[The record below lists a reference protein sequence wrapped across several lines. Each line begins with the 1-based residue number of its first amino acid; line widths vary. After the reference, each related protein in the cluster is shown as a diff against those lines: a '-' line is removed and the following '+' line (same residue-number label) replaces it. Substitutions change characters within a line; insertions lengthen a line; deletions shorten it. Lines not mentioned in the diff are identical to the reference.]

1 MKPMN
6 LQPLTIATTF
16 ADLDFAFEDKVI
28 TIDDVISQAK
38 DTLRLFDAT
47 TVSSTPTV
55 GQPTV
60 EDKPVIKPLVMQQS
74 NQSTLLAPVSLI
86 DEDFEDE
93 DENEADELKTQDV
106 STQASYNDDDIELD
120 DVDDDDDESL
130 VNDVREFADWLV
142 LSYLP
147 IGLRNSLPKTDELP
161 NKLNL
166 YLTELYVRDIM
177 RLQDQ
182 LGVESKLEF
191 PQLTIVDKLTN
202 GELPDGY
209 EFDTYKFVLKDIKPT
224 MKIHDVEYQL
234 IQTSFKDLAAVA
246 TKTVANP
253 EVKHIVCTTVN
264 AQDVLTSSE
273 LQCIIYLLQ

>member
-1 MKPMN
+1 MMKPMN

-38 DTLRLFDAT
+38 DTLRLFDTT

-55 GQPTV
+55 EQPTV
-60 EDKPVIKPLVMQQS
+60 EEKPVIKPLVMQPS
-74 NQSTLLAPVSLI
+74 HQSTLLAPVSLI

-93 DENEADELKTQDV
+93 DDEEEEIGT
-106 STQASYNDDDIELD
+106 ELD
-120 DVDDDDDESL
+120 ESTESIDEEDDESL

-246 TKTVANP
+246 TQTVANP

-273 LQCIIYLLQ
+273 LQCIIYLLV

>member
-38 DTLRLFDAT
+38 DTLRLFDTT

-55 GQPTV
+55 EQPTV
-60 EDKPVIKPLVMQQS
+60 EDKPVIKPLVMQPS

-86 DEDFEDE
+86 DEDFD
-93 DENEADELKTQDV
+93 DENDEEEIDT
-106 STQASYNDDDIELD
+106 ELD
-120 DVDDDDDESL
+120 ESTESTSYDEIDEEDDESL
-130 VNDVREFADWLV
+130 VNDVREFSDWLV

-191 PQLTIVDKLTN
+191 PQLTIVDQLTN
-202 GELPDGY
+202 GELPNGY

>member
-38 DTLRLFDAT
+38 DTLRLFDTT
-47 TVSSTPTV
+47 TVTSTPTV
-55 GQPTV
+55 EQPTV
-60 EDKPVIKPLVMQQS
+60 EDTPAIKPIVMKPTSQA
-74 NQSTLLAPVSLI
+74 TLLSPVSLI

-93 DENEADELKTQDV
+93 DEDVEEETEMSVEIPTYDESDEDV
-106 STQASYNDDDIELD
+106 E
-120 DVDDDDDESL
+120 DDESL

-147 IGLRNSLPKTDELP
+147 IGLRNSLPKADELP

-191 PQLTIVDKLTN
+191 PQLTIVDQLTN

-209 EFDTYKFVLKDIKPT
+209 EFDTYKFVLRNIKPT

-253 EVKHIVCTTVN
+253 EVKHIVCATVN
-264 AQDVLTSSE
+264 AQDVLTSNE
-273 LQCIIYLLQ
+273 LQCIIYVLY

>member
-1 MKPMN
+1 MMKPMN

-38 DTLRLFDAT
+38 DTLRLFDTT

-55 GQPTV
+55 EQPTV
-60 EDKPVIKPLVMQQS
+60 EDKPVIKPLVMQPS

-93 DENEADELKTQDV
+93 DGDVEEETEASIETTMYDESDEDV
-106 STQASYNDDDIELD
+106 E
-120 DVDDDDDESL
+120 DDESL

-191 PQLTIVDKLTN
+191 PQLTIVDQLTN

>member
-1 MKPMN
+1 MRPMN

-38 DTLRLFDAT
+38 DALRLFDTT

-55 GQPTV
+55 EQPTV
-60 EDKPVIKPLVMQQS
+60 EDKPVIKPLVMQPS

-93 DENEADELKTQDV
+93 GEDVEEETEASIETTMYDESDEDV
-106 STQASYNDDDIELD
+106 E
-120 DVDDDDDESL
+120 DDESL

-191 PQLTIVDKLTN
+191 PQLTIVDQLTN

>member
-1 MKPMN
+1 MMKPMN

-38 DTLRLFDAT
+38 DTLRLFDTT

-55 GQPTV
+55 EQATV
-60 EDKPVIKPLVMQQS
+60 EDKPVIKPLVMQPS

-86 DEDFEDE
+86 DEDFEDGDE
-93 DENEADELKTQDV
+93 DVEEETEASIETTMYDESDEDV
-106 STQASYNDDDIELD
+106 E
-120 DVDDDDDESL
+120 DDESL

-161 NKLNL
+161 NRLNL

-191 PQLTIVDKLTN
+191 PQLTIVDQLTN

-246 TKTVANP
+246 TKTVVNP

>member
-1 MKPMN
+1 MMKPMN

-16 ADLDFAFEDKVI
+16 ADLDFAFEDKVV

-38 DTLRLFDAT
+38 DTLRLFDTT
-47 TVSSTPTV
+47 TVSNTPTV
-55 GQPTV
+55 EQPTV
-60 EDKPVIKPLVMQQS
+60 EDKPVIKPLVMQTS

-86 DEDFEDE
+86 DEDFDDE
-93 DENEADELKTQDV
+93 DDEEEIDTELDELTE
-106 STQASYNDDDIELD
+106 STSYDEIDEE
-120 DVDDDDDESL
+120 DDESL

-191 PQLTIVDKLTN
+191 PQLTIVDQLTN

>member
-1 MKPMN
+1 MMKPMN

-38 DTLRLFDAT
+38 DTLRLFDTT

-55 GQPTV
+55 EQPTV
-60 EDKPVIKPLVMQQS
+60 EEKPVIKPLVMQPS
-74 NQSTLLAPVSLI
+74 HQSTLLAPVSLI

-93 DENEADELKTQDV
+93 DEDVEEETEASIETTMYDESDEDV
-106 STQASYNDDDIELD
+106 E
-120 DVDDDDDESL
+120 DDESL

-191 PQLTIVDKLTN
+191 PQLTIVDQLTN

>member
-38 DTLRLFDAT
+38 DTLRLFDTT

-55 GQPTV
+55 EQPTV
-60 EDKPVIKPLVMQQS
+60 EEKPVIKPLVMQPS

-86 DEDFEDE
+86 DEDFDDE
-93 DENEADELKTQDV
+93 DGEEEIDTELDELTESID
-106 STQASYNDDDIELD
+106 EE
-120 DVDDDDDESL
+120 DDESL

-246 TKTVANP
+246 TQTVANP

-273 LQCIIYLLQ
+273 LQCIIYLLV

>member
-1 MKPMN
+1 MMKPMN

-55 GQPTV
+55 EQPTG
-60 EDKPVIKPLVMQQS
+60 EDKPVIKPLVMQPS
-74 NQSTLLAPVSLI
+74 HQSTLLAPVSLI
-86 DEDFEDE
+86 DEDLDDE
-93 DENEADELKTQDV
+93 DDEEEIDTELDELTESID
-106 STQASYNDDDIELD
+106 EE
-120 DVDDDDDESL
+120 DDDESL

-246 TKTVANP
+246 TQTVANP

-273 LQCIIYLLQ
+273 LQCIIYLLV

>member
-38 DTLRLFDAT
+38 DTLRLFDTT

-55 GQPTV
+55 SQPTV
-60 EDKPVIKPLVMQQS
+60 EDKPVIKPLVMQPS
-74 NQSTLLAPVSLI
+74 TQSTLLAPVSLI
-86 DEDFEDE
+86 DEDFDDE
-93 DENEADELKTQDV
+93 DDEEEIDTELDELTESID
-106 STQASYNDDDIELD
+106 EE
-120 DVDDDDDESL
+120 DDESL

-202 GELPDGY
+202 GESPDGY

-246 TKTVANP
+246 TQTVANP

-273 LQCIIYLLQ
+273 LQCIIYLLV

>member
-1 MKPMN
+1 MMKPMN

-38 DTLRLFDAT
+38 DTLRLFDTT
-47 TVSSTPTV
+47 TVSNTPTV
-55 GQPTV
+55 EQPTV
-60 EDKPVIKPLVMQQS
+60 EDKPVIKPLVMQPS

-93 DENEADELKTQDV
+93 DDEEETNNEFDE
-106 STQASYNDDDIELD
+106 STESTSYDEIDEE
-120 DVDDDDDESL
+120 DDESL

-182 LGVESKLEF
+182 LSVESKLEF
-191 PQLTIVDKLTN
+191 PQLTIVDQLTN

-264 AQDVLTSSE
+264 TQDVLTSSE
-273 LQCIIYLLQ
+273 LQCIIYLLV

>member
-1 MKPMN
+1 MMKPMN

-38 DTLRLFDAT
+38 DTLRLFDTT

-55 GQPTV
+55 EQPTV
-60 EDKPVIKPLVMQQS
+60 EEKPVIKPLVMQPS
-74 NQSTLLAPVSLI
+74 HQSTLLAPVSLI

-93 DENEADELKTQDV
+93 DEDVEEETEASIETTMYDESDEDV
-106 STQASYNDDDIELD
+106 E
-120 DVDDDDDESL
+120 DDESL

-191 PQLTIVDKLTN
+191 PQLTIVDQLTN

-209 EFDTYKFVLKDIKPT
+209 EFDTYKFVLKDIKPM

>member
-1 MKPMN
+1 MMKPMN

-55 GQPTV
+55 EQPTV
-60 EDKPVIKPLVMQQS
+60 EDKPVIKPLVMQPS

-93 DENEADELKTQDV
+93 DDKEEIDT
-106 STQASYNDDDIELD
+106 ELD
-120 DVDDDDDESL
+120 ESTESTSYDEIDEEDDESL

-246 TKTVANP
+246 TQTVANP

-273 LQCIIYLLQ
+273 LQCIIYLLV

>member
-1 MKPMN
+1 MMKPMN

-38 DTLRLFDAT
+38 DTLRLFDVT

-55 GQPTV
+55 EQPTV
-60 EDKPVIKPLVMQQS
+60 EDKPVIKPLVMQPS

-93 DENEADELKTQDV
+93 DDEEEDVNETDE
-106 STQASYNDDDIELD
+106 STETTNYDETDEE
-120 DVDDDDDESL
+120 DDESL

-191 PQLTIVDKLTN
+191 PQLTIIDQLTN

-209 EFDTYKFVLKDIKPT
+209 EFDTYKFVLKNIKPT

>member
-1 MKPMN
+1 MMKPMN

-38 DTLRLFDAT
+38 DTLRLFDTT

-55 GQPTV
+55 EQPTV
-60 EDKPVIKPLVMQQS
+60 EDKPVIKPLVMQSS

-86 DEDFEDE
+86 DEDFDDE
-93 DENEADELKTQDV
+93 DDEEEIDTELDELTESID
-106 STQASYNDDDIELD
+106 EE
-120 DVDDDDDESL
+120 DDESL

-246 TKTVANP
+246 TQTVANP

-273 LQCIIYLLQ
+273 LQCIIYLLV

>member
-38 DTLRLFDAT
+38 DTLRLFDTT

-55 GQPTV
+55 EQPTV
-60 EDKPVIKPLVMQQS
+60 EDKPVIKPLVMQPS
-74 NQSTLLAPVSLI
+74 HQSTLLAPVSLI

-93 DENEADELKTQDV
+93 DDEEEIDTELDELTESID
-106 STQASYNDDDIELD
+106 EE
-120 DVDDDDDESL
+120 DDESL

-246 TKTVANP
+246 TQTVANP

>member
-38 DTLRLFDAT
+38 DTLRLFDTT

-55 GQPTV
+55 EQPTV
-60 EDKPVIKPLVMQQS
+60 EEKPVIKPLVMQPS
-74 NQSTLLAPVSLI
+74 HQSTLLAPVSLI

-93 DENEADELKTQDV
+93 DEDVEEETEAFIETTMYDESDEDV
-106 STQASYNDDDIELD
+106 E
-120 DVDDDDDESL
+120 DDESL

-191 PQLTIVDKLTN
+191 PQLTIVDQLTN

>member
-1 MKPMN
+1 MMKPMN

-16 ADLDFAFEDKVI
+16 ADLDFTFEDKVI

-55 GQPTV
+55 EQPTV
-60 EDKPVIKPLVMQQS
+60 EDKPVIKPLVMQPS

-93 DENEADELKTQDV
+93 DDEEDNVDETDE
-106 STQASYNDDDIELD
+106 STESIDEE
-120 DVDDDDDESL
+120 DDESL

-191 PQLTIVDKLTN
+191 TQLTIVDQLTN

-273 LQCIIYLLQ
+273 LQCIIYLLT

>member
-38 DTLRLFDAT
+38 DTLRLFYAT

-55 GQPTV
+55 EQPTV
-60 EDKPVIKPLVMQQS
+60 EDKPVIKPLVMQPS
-74 NQSTLLAPVSLI
+74 TQSTLLAPVSLI

-93 DENEADELKTQDV
+93 DDEETD
-106 STQASYNDDDIELD
+106 NELD
-120 DVDDDDDESL
+120 ESTESTSYDEIDDEDDESL

-202 GELPDGY
+202 GELPNGY

-273 LQCIIYLLQ
+273 LQCIIYLLV

>member
-38 DTLRLFDAT
+38 DTLRLFDTT

-55 GQPTV
+55 EQPTV
-60 EDKPVIKPLVMQQS
+60 EEKPVIKPLVMQPS
-74 NQSTLLAPVSLI
+74 HQSTLLAPVSLI

-93 DENEADELKTQDV
+93 DDEEEI
-106 STQASYNDDDIELD
+106 STELD
-120 DVDDDDDESL
+120 ESTESIDEEDDESL

-246 TKTVANP
+246 TQTVANP

-273 LQCIIYLLQ
+273 LQCIIYLLV

>member
-1 MKPMN
+1 MMKPMN

-38 DTLRLFDAT
+38 DTLRLFDTT

-55 GQPTV
+55 EQPTV
-60 EDKPVIKPLVMQQS
+60 EEKPVIKPLVMQPS
-74 NQSTLLAPVSLI
+74 HQSTLLAPVSLI

-93 DENEADELKTQDV
+93 DDEEEIGT
-106 STQASYNDDDIELD
+106 ELD
-120 DVDDDDDESL
+120 ESTESIDEEDDESL

-202 GELPDGY
+202 GELLDGY
-209 EFDTYKFVLKDIKPT
+209 EFDTYKFVLRDIKPT

-246 TKTVANP
+246 TQTVANP

-273 LQCIIYLLQ
+273 LQCIIYLLA

>member
-1 MKPMN
+1 MMKPMN

-16 ADLDFAFEDKVI
+16 ADLDFGFEDEVI

-38 DTLRLFDAT
+38 DTLRLFDTT

-55 GQPTV
+55 EQPTV
-60 EDKPVIKPLVMQQS
+60 EDKPVIKPLVMQPS
-74 NQSTLLAPVSLI
+74 HQSTLLAPVSLI

-93 DENEADELKTQDV
+93 DDEEETD
-106 STQASYNDDDIELD
+106 NELD
-120 DVDDDDDESL
+120 ESTESIDEEDDESL

-273 LQCIIYLLQ
+273 LQCIIYLLV

>member
-1 MKPMN
+1 MMKPMN

-38 DTLRLFDAT
+38 DTLRLFNAT

-55 GQPTV
+55 EQPTV
-60 EDKPVIKPLVMQQS
+60 EDKPVIKPLVMQPS

-93 DENEADELKTQDV
+93 DETDN
-106 STQASYNDDDIELD
+106 ELD
-120 DVDDDDDESL
+120 ESTESTSYDEIDEEDVEDDESL

-253 EVKHIVCTTVN
+253 EVKHIICTTVN

-273 LQCIIYLLQ
+273 LQCIIYVLS

>member
-1 MKPMN
+1 MRPMN

-16 ADLDFAFEDKVI
+16 ADLDFAFDDKVI

-38 DTLRLFDAT
+38 DALRLFDTT

-55 GQPTV
+55 EQPTV
-60 EDKPVIKPLVMQQS
+60 EDKPVIKPLVMQPS

-93 DENEADELKTQDV
+93 DEDVEEETEASIETTMYDESDEDV
-106 STQASYNDDDIELD
+106 E
-120 DVDDDDDESL
+120 DDESL

-191 PQLTIVDKLTN
+191 PQLTIVDQLTN

-273 LQCIIYLLQ
+273 LQCIIYLLV

>member
-1 MKPMN
+1 MMKPMN

-38 DTLRLFDAT
+38 DTLRLFDTT

-55 GQPTV
+55 SQPTV
-60 EDKPVIKPLVMQQS
+60 EDKPVIKPLVMQPS
-74 NQSTLLAPVSLI
+74 TQSTLLAPVSLI
-86 DEDFEDE
+86 DEDFDDE
-93 DENEADELKTQDV
+93 DDEEEIDTELDELTESID
-106 STQASYNDDDIELD
+106 EE
-120 DVDDDDDESL
+120 DDESL

-202 GELPDGY
+202 GESPDGY

-246 TKTVANP
+246 TQTVANP

-273 LQCIIYLLQ
+273 LQCIIYLLV

>member
-1 MKPMN
+1 MMKPMN

-38 DTLRLFDAT
+38 DTLRLFDTT

-55 GQPTV
+55 EQPTV
-60 EDKPVIKPLVMQQS
+60 ESASAIKPIVMKPS
-74 NQSTLLAPVSLI
+74 NSSTLLAPVSLI
-86 DEDFEDE
+86 DEDFED
-93 DENEADELKTQDV
+93 DENEADELETQE
-106 STQASYNDDDIELD
+106 SYNDDDIDLD
-120 DVDDDDDESL
+120 DEDEEDDESL

-161 NKLNL
+161 SKLNL

-191 PQLTIVDKLTN
+191 PQLTIVDQLTN

-209 EFDTYKFVLKDIKPT
+209 DFDTYKFVLRNIKPT

-273 LQCIIYLLQ
+273 LQCIIYILS

>member
-16 ADLDFAFEDKVI
+16 ADLDFAFDDKVI
-28 TIDDVISQAK
+28 TIEDVILQAK
-38 DTLRLFDAT
+38 DTLRLFNAT

-55 GQPTV
+55 EQPTV
-60 EDKPVIKPLVMQQS
+60 EDKPVIKPLVMQPS

-86 DEDFEDE
+86 DEDFDDEEDE
-93 DENEADELKTQDV
+93 EEIDTELGKSTESTSYDEIDE
-106 STQASYNDDDIELD
+106 E
-120 DVDDDDDESL
+120 DDESL

-191 PQLTIVDKLTN
+191 PQLTIVDQLTN

-209 EFDTYKFVLKDIKPT
+209 DFDTYKFVLKNIKPT

>member
-1 MKPMN
+1 MRPMN

-38 DTLRLFDAT
+38 DTLRLFDTT

-55 GQPTV
+55 EQPTV
-60 EDKPVIKPLVMQQS
+60 EDKPVIKPLVMQPS
-74 NQSTLLAPVSLI
+74 HQSTLLAPVSLI

-93 DENEADELKTQDV
+93 DDEEETD
-106 STQASYNDDDIELD
+106 NELD
-120 DVDDDDDESL
+120 ESTESIDEEDDESL

-191 PQLTIVDKLTN
+191 PQLTIVDQLTN

>member
-1 MKPMN
+1 MRPMN
-6 LQPLTIATTF
+6 LQPLMIATTF
-16 ADLDFAFEDKVI
+16 ADLDFAFEDKVV

-38 DTLRLFDAT
+38 DTLRLFDTT

-55 GQPTV
+55 EQPTV
-60 EDKPVIKPLVMQQS
+60 EDKPVIKPLVMQPS
-74 NQSTLLAPVSLI
+74 HQSTLLAPVSLI
-86 DEDFEDE
+86 DEDLEDE
-93 DENEADELKTQDV
+93 DDEEEIDTELDELTESID
-106 STQASYNDDDIELD
+106 EE
-120 DVDDDDDESL
+120 DDESL

-273 LQCIIYLLQ
+273 LQCIIYLLV

>member
-1 MKPMN
+1 MMKPMN

-38 DTLRLFDAT
+38 DTLRLFDVT

-55 GQPTV
+55 GQPAV
-60 EDKPVIKPLVMQQS
+60 EDKPVIKPFVMQPS
-74 NQSTLLAPVSLI
+74 HQSTLLAPVSLI

-93 DENEADELKTQDV
+93 DDEKETNNEFDE
-106 STQASYNDDDIELD
+106 STESIDEE
-120 DVDDDDDESL
+120 DDESL

-191 PQLTIVDKLTN
+191 PQLTIVDQLTN

-273 LQCIIYLLQ
+273 LQCIIYLLV

>member
-1 MKPMN
+1 MRPMN

-38 DTLRLFDAT
+38 DTLRLFDTT

-55 GQPTV
+55 EQPTV
-60 EDKPVIKPLVMQQS
+60 EEKPVIKPLVMQPS
-74 NQSTLLAPVSLI
+74 HQSTLLAPVSLI

-93 DENEADELKTQDV
+93 DDEEETD
-106 STQASYNDDDIELD
+106 NELD
-120 DVDDDDDESL
+120 ESTESIDEEDDESL

-191 PQLTIVDKLTN
+191 PQLTIVDQLTN

-246 TKTVANP
+246 TKTVANL

-273 LQCIIYLLQ
+273 LQCIIYLLV

>member
-1 MKPMN
+1 MRPMN

-38 DTLRLFDAT
+38 NTLRLFDAT

-55 GQPTV
+55 EQPTV
-60 EDKPVIKPLVMQQS
+60 EDKPVIKPLVMQPS
-74 NQSTLLAPVSLI
+74 TQSTLLAPVSLI

-93 DENEADELKTQDV
+93 DDEEEIDT
-106 STQASYNDDDIELD
+106 ELD
-120 DVDDDDDESL
+120 EATESIDEEDDESL

-273 LQCIIYLLQ
+273 LQCIIYLLI

>member
-1 MKPMN
+1 MMKPMN

-47 TVSSTPTV
+47 TVSSTPAV
-55 GQPTV
+55 AQPTV
-60 EDKPVIKPLVMQQS
+60 EDKPVIKPLVMQPS
-74 NQSTLLAPVSLI
+74 TQSTLLAPVSLI

-93 DENEADELKTQDV
+93 DDEEETNNEFDE
-106 STQASYNDDDIELD
+106 STESTSYDEIDEE
-120 DVDDDDDESL
+120 DDESL

-147 IGLRNSLPKTDELP
+147 IGLRNSLPKADELP

-191 PQLTIVDKLTN
+191 PQLTIVNQLTN
-202 GELPDGY
+202 GELPNGY

-246 TKTVANP
+246 TQTVANP

-273 LQCIIYLLQ
+273 LQCIIYLLI

>member
-1 MKPMN
+1 MRPMN

-16 ADLDFAFEDKVI
+16 ADLDFAFEDKVV

-38 DTLRLFDAT
+38 DTLRLFDTT

-55 GQPTV
+55 EQPTV
-60 EDKPVIKPLVMQQS
+60 EDKPVIKPLVMQPS
-74 NQSTLLAPVSLI
+74 HQSTLLAPVSLI
-86 DEDFEDE
+86 DEDLEDE
-93 DENEADELKTQDV
+93 DEEEETDN
-106 STQASYNDDDIELD
+106 ELD
-120 DVDDDDDESL
+120 ESTESIDEEDDESL

-191 PQLTIVDKLTN
+191 PQLTIVDQLTN

-273 LQCIIYLLQ
+273 LQCIIYLLV

>member
-1 MKPMN
+1 MRPMN

-38 DTLRLFDAT
+38 DTLRLFDTT

-55 GQPTV
+55 EQPTV
-60 EDKPVIKPLVMQQS
+60 EEKPVIKPLVMQPS
-74 NQSTLLAPVSLI
+74 HQSTLLAPVSLI

-93 DENEADELKTQDV
+93 DDEEETD
-106 STQASYNDDDIELD
+106 NELD
-120 DVDDDDDESL
+120 ESTESTSYDEIDEEDDESL

-191 PQLTIVDKLTN
+191 PQLTIVDQLTN

-246 TKTVANP
+246 TQTVANP

-273 LQCIIYLLQ
+273 LQCIIYLLI

>member
-1 MKPMN
+1 MMKPMN

-55 GQPTV
+55 EQPTV
-60 EDKPVIKPLVMQQS
+60 EDKPVIKPLVMQPS

-93 DENEADELKTQDV
+93 GDEEEIDT
-106 STQASYNDDDIELD
+106 ELD
-120 DVDDDDDESL
+120 ESTESTSYEEIDEEDDESL

-191 PQLTIVDKLTN
+191 PQLTIVDQLTN

-246 TKTVANP
+246 TQTVANP

-273 LQCIIYLLQ
+273 LQCIIYVLS

>member
-1 MKPMN
+1 MMKPMN

-60 EDKPVIKPLVMQQS
+60 EDKPVIKPLVMQPS
-74 NQSTLLAPVSLI
+74 HQSTLLAPVSLI
-86 DEDFEDE
+86 DEDFEDDDDAE
-93 DENEADELKTQDV
+93 EIDTELDELTESID
-106 STQASYNDDDIELD
+106 EE
-120 DVDDDDDESL
+120 DDESL

-246 TKTVANP
+246 TQTVANP

-273 LQCIIYLLQ
+273 LQCIIYLLV

>member
-1 MKPMN
+1 MRPMN

-38 DTLRLFDAT
+38 DTLRLFDTT

-55 GQPTV
+55 EQPTV
-60 EDKPVIKPLVMQQS
+60 EDKPVIKPLVMQPS
-74 NQSTLLAPVSLI
+74 HQSTLLAPVSLI
-86 DEDFEDE
+86 DEDFDDE
-93 DENEADELKTQDV
+93 DDEEEIDTELDELTESID
-106 STQASYNDDDIELD
+106 EE
-120 DVDDDDDESL
+120 DDESL

-246 TKTVANP
+246 TQTVANP

-273 LQCIIYLLQ
+273 LQCIIYLLV

>member
-1 MKPMN
+1 MMKPMN

-38 DTLRLFDAT
+38 DTLRLFDTT

-55 GQPTV
+55 EQPTV
-60 EDKPVIKPLVMQQS
+60 EEKPVIKPLVMQPS
-74 NQSTLLAPVSLI
+74 HQSTLLAPVSLI

-93 DENEADELKTQDV
+93 DDEEEIGT
-106 STQASYNDDDIELD
+106 ELD
-120 DVDDDDDESL
+120 ESTESIDEEDDESL

-182 LGVESKLEF
+182 VGVESKLEF

-246 TKTVANP
+246 TQTVANP

-273 LQCIIYLLQ
+273 LQCIIYLLV